1 MGVGPRWSCS
11 ASTNPLPEAQP
22 AEMQLSPVVW
32 LNRPVKA
39 HAPIDENLWPAMQLA
54 VMPVGFKPTWLV
66 FEGSVTTARGAG
78 GERVVRSGSLL
89 HMGFYWP

>member
-1 MGVGPRWSCS
+1 
-11 ASTNPLPEAQP
+11 
-22 AEMQLSPVVW
+22 
-32 LNRPVKA
+32 
-39 HAPIDENLWPAMQLA
+39 MQLA